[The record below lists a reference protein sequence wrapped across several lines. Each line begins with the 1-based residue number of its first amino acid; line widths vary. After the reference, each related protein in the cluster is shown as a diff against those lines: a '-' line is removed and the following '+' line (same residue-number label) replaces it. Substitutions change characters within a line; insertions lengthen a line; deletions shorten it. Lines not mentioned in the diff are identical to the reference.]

1 MSGREAFVLR
11 ARAERVADQ
20 VAIAL
25 TVELPGGVHIE
36 PHEPRDPYL
45 IPTVLSVEDLLEVTI
60 EYPRPV
66 AKSLGWKE
74 LELSVLEGSVVFS
87 VRGRIPAGVERV
99 SGTLHY
105 QPCVGGACLPPRSIV
120 WQSPLEG
127 NTCYSVLG
135 ALVP

>member
-1 MSGREAFVLR
+1 MSGREALVLR
-11 ARAERVADQ
+11 ARAERLADQ
-20 VAIAL
+20 VAISL
-25 TVELPGGVHIE
+25 TVELPVGVHIE
-36 PHEPRDPYL
+36 PHEPHEPYL
-45 IPTVLSVEDLLEVTI
+45 IPTVLDVEDLQDVTV

-74 LELSVLEGSVVFS
+74 LELSVLEGSLVFC
-87 VRGRIPAGVERV
+87 VHGRVPAGVERV
-99 SGTLHY
+99 SGTLRY

-127 NTCYSVLG
+127 TTCYSVLG